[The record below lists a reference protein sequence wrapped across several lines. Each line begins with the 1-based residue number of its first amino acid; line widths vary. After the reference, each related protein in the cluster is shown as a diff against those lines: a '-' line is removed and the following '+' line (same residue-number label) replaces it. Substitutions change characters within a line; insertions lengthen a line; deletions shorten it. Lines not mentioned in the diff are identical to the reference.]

1 MLKLVKIKFVCER
14 YLIQRIC
21 FLQKFLDLPEFEVI
35 TEQDVECAHDAVIAI
50 KDGNFAWEVEKPSD
64 PLQESQTPDE
74 KKKAKKSK
82 KIKNNSKPSTNGK
95 PNPDDEESN
104 PEQQMLPENKKT
116 EAMLL
121 EDCLENI
128 NLEIKRGFLLG
139 VSGTGEISL
148 FHTVLSVCK
157 VIMKEL

>member
-1 MLKLVKIKFVCER
+1 M
-14 YLIQRIC
+14 
-21 FLQKFLDLPEFEVI
+21 PEFEVI